1 MSEGDG
7 HEEGFEA
14 GLRRLAEQ
22 VSRSVERLG
31 ELDTDDIAQAMGVD
45 PDRAREFVESAG
57 QWLNEQAESFA
68 REAALWVG
76 GLRGEAPDRDNLRG
90 AGPHPLDLP
99 TAAQGLALSALDS
112 GRWTV
117 EPGSHV
123 LMSDGE
129 GPGPTDA
136 VGLVGELRARDWID
150 AQGKVTLVG
159 QDALKRWLAH
169 ADSA

>member
-1 MSEGDG
+1 MSEDDE

-31 ELDTDDIAQAMGVD
+31 EIDTDEIARTMGVD
-45 PDRAREFVESAG
+45 VDRAREFVDGAG
-57 QWLNEQAESFA
+57 RWLNDRAEGLA

-76 GLRGEAPDRDNLRG
+76 GVRAATRDRDARPG

-99 TAAQGLALSALDS
+99 TPAQGLALSALDS

-123 LMSDGE
+123 IVTHGDGPAPADSD
-129 GPGPTDA
+129 
-136 VGLVGELRARDWID
+136 GLVGELRARDWID
-150 AQGKVTLVG
+150 AQGQVTVVG
-159 QDALKRWLAH
+159 HNALRRWLDH
-169 ADSA
+169 AESA